1 MSYNG
6 SGTFNINSTGQP
18 VVTGTAISSTVF
30 NTFTADIGTGLSTAL
45 TKDGQTVATVRI
57 PFAAGINS
65 GLVTD
70 ATSTT
75 TGSIIT
81 AGGVG
86 VAKALFVGTTANIAG
101 TTTLAGV
108 TATSITDSGLTSG
121 RVTFASTAGLLA
133 DAAALA
139 WDGTSL
145 SATKFAGALN
155 GTVGATTPSTGA
167 FTTGTFSSTLAVTG
181 ITTVAAGSAALPA
194 IVSTTGTAD
203 TGLWFPA
210 ADTVCVSTAG
220 VERMRIDSS
229 GNVGIGI
236 SSPSKKL
243 EIYASAVSLQIESVV
258 RNDMSGA
265 GVAAIGFNVSSSLAV
280 ETTSTKAGIG
290 LVRSAAFGGGSLCFY
305 NNNSGA
311 AGDFT
316 TADEQMRIDSSG
328 NVGIGT
334 SSPAQKLNVVGSM
347 LLSGQSTADQF
358 ILVGSGR
365 SGNGYSYV
373 DLVGDTTYSSYGLR
387 LIRNNTGA
395 NTSSSIQHRGTG
407 ALELYTSEAAPI
419 TLSTSSTERL
429 RITSAGRVGIGTGAT
444 VNYAL
449 EVSTDSAGKPG
460 VGGLWTVVS
469 DERIK
474 SDIVPA
480 NLDRCYEIVKSVP
493 LKHFGFAP
501 GVYTDDQIQDKHNLG
516 WIAQD
521 VQKVFKNAVSVKP
534 FTLKTDIPDGTEEY
548 EEQDFTLESVKKTE
562 TSIQVING
570 KAVQV
575 SKVVTSENKVFLFD
589 TVDVVDEA
597 GAAVMVDDKP
607 LTYQMPRM
615 ITKTRPK
622 VRHDVIEDCLDF
634 NGGQMLAALY
644 GAVQALMEKVETIE
658 NRLTLLEA
666 K

>member
-30 NTFTADIGTGLSTAL
+30 NAFTADIGTGLSTAL
-45 TKDGQTVATVRI
+45 TKDGQTVATARI

-65 GLVTD
+65 SLVTD
-70 ATSTT
+70 ATNTT

-210 ADTVCVSTAG
+210 ADTVAASTAG
-220 VERMRIDSS
+220 TERLRIDSGGNVGIGGSPFAYGAGYVDLWLQASTTPVLDLAVGSTRTGTFYASSTAVNFGTVAAVPLIINTANTERMRIDAG
-229 GNVGIGI
+229 GN
-236 SSPSKKL
+236 
-243 EIYASAVSLQIESVV
+243 
-258 RNDMSGA
+258 
-265 GVAAIGFNVSSSLAV
+265 
-280 ETTSTKAGIG
+280 
-290 LVRSAAFGGGSLCFY
+290 
-305 NNNSGA
+305 
-311 AGDFT
+311 
-316 TADEQMRIDSSG
+316 
-328 NVGIGT
+328 
-334 SSPAQKLNVVGSM
+334 
-347 LLSGQSTADQF
+347 
-358 ILVGSGR
+358 
-365 SGNGYSYV
+365 
-373 DLVGDTTYSSYGLR
+373 
-387 LIRNNTGA
+387 
-395 NTSSSIQHRGTG
+395 
-407 ALELYTSEAAPI
+407 
-419 TLSTSSTERL
+419 
-429 RITSAGRVGIGTGAT
+429 VGIGTGAT
-444 VNYAL
+444 VNYKL

-534 FTLKTDIPDGTEEY
+534 FTLKTDIPDGVEEY
-548 EEQDFTLESVKKTE
+548 EEQDFTLESVEKTE

-575 SKVVTSENKVFLFD
+575 SKVVTSENKVLLFD

-607 LTYQMPRM
+607 LTHQMPRM

-622 VRHDVIEDCLDF
+622 VRHDVIEDCLDL
-634 NGGQMLAALY
+634 NSGQMLAALY
-644 GAVQALMEKVETIE
+644 GAVQALMEKVEM
-658 NRLTLLEA
+658 LETKLA
-666 K
+666 AA